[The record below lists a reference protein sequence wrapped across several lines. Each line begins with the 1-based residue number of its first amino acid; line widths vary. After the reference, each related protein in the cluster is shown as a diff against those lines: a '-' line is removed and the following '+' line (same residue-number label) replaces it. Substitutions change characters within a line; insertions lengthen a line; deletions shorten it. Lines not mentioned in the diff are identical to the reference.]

1 VYFILK
7 HLLPIDKGDEYKL
20 TNSTFNHKILP
31 SSHFQEAGGIVYVQ
45 VEKLKILMENRDWT
59 LPQLAAKMALDY
71 SFLYRVMQGQRNPGG
86 KFFSGLMLLCMEE
99 GLDFEQYV
107 GFAPQKTGEQG

>member
-1 VYFILK
+1 M
-7 HLLPIDKGDEYKL
+7 
-20 TNSTFNHKILP
+20 
-31 SSHFQEAGGIVYVQ
+31 YVQ
-45 VEKLKILMENRDWT
+45 VEKLRTLMENRAWS

-86 KFFSGLMLLCMEE
+86 KFFSVLMLLCMEE

-107 GFAPQKTGEQG
+107 SFATQKTGERG